1 VYTRFSINDLLVI
14 CDLIL
19 DIKSFSKQIVDK
31 ANGFVI
37 SRVGF
42 WSSISGN
49 VDIVERSDRGA
60 GSALLSQ
67 KTAMI
72 IGREGYFESVK
83 EYPVADRKDLS
94 KIIRNEKWSFPYRG
108 VRFVNIIRISSQAH
122 RVFSW
127 VVKQE
132 IIDGLPDS
140 CWLIVPETACVKALD
155 FASDI
160 VLESDTRK
168 LWVKAD
174 PNGLVSTINLAEKQT
189 GYTQQQEVT
198 NFFPPEFN
206 RKDPAA
212 ELHYSSTILRGL
224 KKVCMTSPWN
234 FIVPQKKQLAFEFPW
249 FKAAKILSSV
259 ALVYLAMSSAFLLLQ
274 DHWLDRSIERREKS
288 AEAALEVQQ
297 QLATESKSLEIYNQ
311 LASAAVPIWM
321 FWEIFLD
328 LHEQNVQFLSI
339 KSDDSSKI
347 AVFARAPKASDV
359 LASLLRNPRINKA
372 EYVSAVSNQG
382 DLQQFGIEI
391 TLNAEFVSQQ
401 ASIVDYSCGSHSQ
414 NINGCLSVV
423 VDLTDE

>member
-1 VYTRFSINDLLVI
+1 M
-14 CDLIL
+14 

-31 ANGFVI
+31 ANGFAI

-42 WSSISGN
+42 WSSISGS
-49 VDIVERSDRGA
+49 VDIVERSDQGA
-60 GSALLSQ
+60 RSALLSQ
-67 KTAMI
+67 KTVMI

-160 VLESDTRK
+160 VLESDNRK

-174 PNGLVSTINLAEKQT
+174 PNGLVSTINLSEKQIEHS
-189 GYTQQQEVT
+189 QQQEVS
-198 NFFPPEFN
+198 NFFPPEFDVQDLN
-206 RKDPAA
+206 TK
-212 ELHYSSTILRGL
+212 LHYTSTILRGL
-224 KKVCMTSPWN
+224 KKVCMTSPWD

-249 FKAAKILSSV
+249 LNATKILSSV
-259 ALVYLAMSSAFLLLQ
+259 AFIYLAMSSAFLLLQ
-274 DHWLDRSIERREKS
+274 DQWLDRSIERREKS
-288 AEAALEVQQ
+288 AETALEVQQ
-297 QLATESKSLEIYNQ
+297 QLTTESRSLEIYNQ

-328 LHEQNVQFLSI
+328 LHEQDVQFLSI
-339 KSDDSSKI
+339 KSNDTAKI
-347 AVFARAPKASDV
+347 AVFVRAPKASDI
-359 LASLLRNPRINKA
+359 LASLLQNPRINKA

-391 TLNAEFVSQQ
+391 TLNTEFISQQ
-401 ASIVDYSCGSHSQ
+401 AG
-414 NINGCLSVV
+414 V
-423 VDLTDE
+423 VDDE